1 MSFNSSATN
10 ALVNSAMQ
18 QIAYANSSEAPPA
31 SVQIDWSFSDGNSGA
46 QGTGGALT
54 ATGNV
59 VINITAVNDAPT
71 AVADTATAVEAG
83 GVANGTAGT
92 NPTGNV
98 LTNDPDPDTGDTK
111 TVVGVSAGVQP
122 LGASPVSTPI
132 LGTYGSITIAA
143 DGSYTY
149 TIDNSNAAVQSLR
162 TSGDTL
168 TDTFTYTMQDAAG
181 LTSTTQITVTIQGTN
196 DAPHDLS
203 GTLTM
208 AENVANGSIVE
219 TITRSDVD
227 SGDGAAYSLVD
238 NAGGRFAINSSTGV
252 VTVANTTLLNF
263 EAATSHNITVR
274 VTDTAGATF
283 DKVMTVTLTDVDEF
297 DVGPVSDINPA
308 SNNINENA
316 AVGTTVGIT
325 ASASDADA
333 TTNTITYTLDDSA
346 AGRFAVDSSTG
357 VVTVAGSID
366 YETNTSHSITVRATS
381 SDTSFS
387 TQSFT
392 ITIGDVDEF
401 DVTVPTDSDATLNNV
416 NENVAIGTTVG
427 LTANAFDIDATTN
440 TITYSLT
447 SNPDGLFQI
456 DASTGVVTTAAAIN
470 REVVGASRSITVQAS
485 SSDGSS
491 AGQTFTIAIDDLD
504 EFDVTT
510 PTDTDATLNNVDEN
524 VAVGITVGITANAF
538 DLDSTT
544 NTVTYSLTSN
554 PDGLFQIDASTGVV
568 TTAAAINR
576 EVVGVSR
583 SITVQATS
591 SDGSTASQTFT
602 IAINDL
608 DEFDA
613 STVNDI
619 DATSNRVAENV
630 TNGTTVGITASASDA
645 DGSNNA
651 ITYSLDDSAGGRF
664 AIDSST
670 GVVTVANG
678 SLLNFE
684 SAASHTI
691 TIRATSSD
699 TSFSTANF
707 AIQLSDVNE
716 APVLSDSVLTLTVN
730 EDAGLPSGATGAL
743 VNTFTVGISD
753 VDGGAVRGIAITAI
767 SETVGKWY
775 YTINGGTTWSTVGT
789 VSSTSSLLLADDAN
803 TRLYFAPNL
812 NYNGTATSALTF
824 LAWDQTSGS
833 AGTKVNTTTSGMA
846 TAFSTATDVVDVTVT
861 SVNDAPVLT
870 AGGTLAAVMEGSLNP
885 PGAVIGTL
893 ATAND
898 IADAGSIVGYAIV
911 GNSANSTTQG
921 VWQYST
927 DGGTNWS
934 NIGSVGDGASALSVS
949 ATTRVRFVPAA
960 DFYGAPTGLTIRAL
974 DNSYA
979 SGFSV
984 AGSAEVRVTLDTSVH
999 GGTSSVSAAAASI
1012 GTNITPDASKT
1023 SHMVLHWRLD
1033 DTGTGAYYGQD
1044 ASQRTTT
1051 SIADASGQGIGGTLI
1066 NMDGTE
1072 WVDGRTGGALNLNG
1086 VVPAAYDYVVSNS
1099 TLNLVPTQYT
1109 VAFWVNAD
1117 AMGEW
1122 RPIVGEDAGGITG
1135 PDWMNFLFHGA
1146 PDGSVY
1152 MGQTGYERFALA
1164 AGTLTTGTWT
1174 HFAMTFDNGVS
1185 RAYKNGAVLG
1195 TASGWAMGST
1205 WGTFLLGGPQ
1215 SWEGTDAR
1223 FDDLRI
1229 YKIALSASDVVTIAN
1244 PPLLGS
1250 MEGTAIS
1257 YTENAPAVALTNALT
1272 LTDANNGT
1280 MTSATVAIVRN
1291 LTAGDTLSFTNQ
1303 NGISGSYNP
1312 SNGVLTLSG
1321 TASAANYQAALRSV
1335 QFSSTSEDPTAGG
1348 TANTR
1353 SIAFLVNDGTLD
1365 SNPVRRDITLTVLND
1380 APLAFADSATAV
1392 EAGGVGNSTA
1402 GTNPAGN
1409 VLTNDTDVDTGD
1421 TKTVSGVAAGVVGSA
1436 STNVGANVTG
1446 AYGTINIAADGSYT
1460 YTVDNSNAAVQA
1472 LRTPANSLT
1481 DTFTYTMRD
1490 AAGLTSTAQIT
1501 ITIQGANDAPQ
1512 DITGTLSIAESAA
1525 NGSTVG
1531 VITHSD
1537 SDSTDGA
1544 SYSLLDDAGGR
1555 FTINSSTGVVTV
1567 ANSSGL
1573 NYEAATSHNITVRVT
1588 DTAGA
1593 TFDKVMT
1600 VSLSDADEFDVSAIT
1615 DSNPSGNSVE
1625 ENAAIGSTIGLT
1637 VFAADQDAT
1646 QSQVT
1651 YQLLNSAGGR
1661 FAINSSTGVVTV
1673 AGPLDYE
1680 VATIHTLLVRAT
1692 SQDGSTT
1699 EQSFMVSVL
1708 PLNDNV
1714 PVLVSPSTYHTGE
1727 HRRDIG
1733 MVQGT
1738 DADLP
1743 GQSLSYAIS
1752 GGADAARFNLDPV
1765 SGQLQ
1770 FASLQDFEMPADADA
1785 DGVYEVRI
1793 RVSDGQVWSEQ
1804 LVQVT
1809 VTDENDLPDAAN
1821 DYWTLDED
1829 TLIEQSVI
1837 ANDGDQDSDSLVVRL
1852 LEGPVNAASFT
1863 LYPDGTFRY
1872 LPAADWFG
1880 TDSFRYQLS
1889 DGRGGTTEGVVT
1901 LQVQPV
1907 NDAPISLEKLF
1918 SVFQGSTLTTVT
1930 GVLTSDIDKDN
1941 DPLIAILVSPP
1952 TRGLI
1957 SFRRDGTFVYEPEIG
1972 FIGVDR
1978 FTYVA
1983 SDGVTSGQPTT
1994 VEVKVEVGSV
2004 ILPAITPFSDSSSSA
2019 SSLSGDSGSHATSSG
2034 GESGHSGAGDSDN
2047 TGSTGDTV
2055 AKNSTSTASDSGGSG
2070 ATPLVGPLQPS
2081 GSGATKFAV
2090 GDGLTEFDR
2099 EQELTERGPDSVIR
2113 LHELPAD
2120 AAAIQQRLDSG
2131 FSLLDL
2137 FTAKAAGGA
2146 GNDVLTSRLE
2156 IDGRTI
2162 EINFARQ
2169 QLWEQLAFLERQ
2181 IAGQQNSPTDS
2192 SLYLEAL
2199 EIGTATMA
2207 ASLGYVFWFL
2217 RGSALMAT
2225 AVTQLPTWKMIDP
2238 LVVLDSL
2245 NGEQSGEGKDG
2256 DLVNS
2261 YFEGQPNP

>member
-1 MSFNSSATN
+1 DGSLDARFDLAGTLGGSVSYTENGSPVVLDSDIRVFDVELSSTNFSGATLTLVRNGGASAQDLFSATGTLGALNQGGFLVVGGTTIGTVNTNSGGTLVLSFNSSATT

-333 TTNTITYTLDDSA
+333 TTNTLTYTLDDSA

-1174 HFAMTFDNGVS
+1174 HFAMTFDNGVA
-1185 RAYKNGAVLG
+1185 RAYKNGALLG
-1195 TASGWAMGST
+1195 TASGWAIGST
-1205 WGTFLLGGPQ
+1205 WGTFFLGGPQ

-1250 MEGTAIS
+1250 MEGTAVS
-1257 YTENAPAVALTNALT
+1257 YTENGAAVALTNALT

-1280 MTSATVAIVRN
+1280 MASATVAIVRN

-1303 NGISGSYNP
+1303 NGITGSYD
-1312 SNGVLTLSG
+1312 SNTGVLTLTGAS
-1321 TASAANYQAALRSV
+1321 SAANYQAALRSV

-1365 SNPVRRDITLTVLND
+1365 SNPIRRDIALTALND
-1380 APLAFADSATAV
+1380 APVLD
-1392 EAGGVGNSTA
+1392 STA
-1402 GTNPAGN
+1402 SPMLGTFLEGATNP
-1409 VLTNDTDVDTGD
+1409 
-1421 TKTVSGVAAGVVGSA
+1421 SG
-1436 STNVGANVTG
+1436 
-1446 AYGTINIAADGSYT
+1446 
-1460 YTVDNSNAAVQA
+1460 
-1472 LRTPANSLT
+1472 
-1481 DTFTYTMRD
+1481 
-1490 AAGLTSTAQIT
+1490 
-1501 ITIQGANDAPQ
+1501 
-1512 DITGTLSIAESAA
+1512 
-1525 NGSTVG
+1525 
-1531 VITHSD
+1531 
-1537 SDSTDGA
+1537 
-1544 SYSLLDDAGGR
+1544 
-1555 FTINSSTGVVTV
+1555 VTV
-1567 ANSSGL
+1567 A
-1573 NYEAATSHNITVRVT
+1573 
-1588 DTAGA
+1588 
-1593 TFDKVMT
+1593 
-1600 VSLSDADEFDVSAIT
+1600 
-1615 DSNPSGNSVE
+1615 
-1625 ENAAIGSTIGLT
+1625 
-1637 VFAADQDAT
+1637 
-1646 QSQVT
+1646 
-1651 YQLLNSAGGR
+1651 
-1661 FAINSSTGVVTV
+1661 
-1673 AGPLDYE
+1673 
-1680 VATIHTLLVRAT
+1680 
-1692 SQDGSTT
+1692 
-1699 EQSFMVSVL
+1699 
-1708 PLNDNV
+1708 
-1714 PVLVSPSTYHTGE
+1714 
-1727 HRRDIG
+1727 
-1733 MVQGT
+1733 
-1738 DADLP
+1738 
-1743 GQSLSYAIS
+1743 
-1752 GGADAARFNLDPV
+1752 
-1765 SGQLQ
+1765 
-1770 FASLQDFEMPADADA
+1770 
-1785 DGVYEVRI
+1785 
-1793 RVSDGQVWSEQ
+1793 
-1804 LVQVT
+1804 
-1809 VTDENDLPDAAN
+1809 
-1821 DYWTLDED
+1821 
-1829 TLIEQSVI
+1829 
-1837 ANDGDQDSDSLVVRL
+1837 SLVVD
-1852 LEGPVNAASFT
+1852 GSIT
-1863 LYPDGTFRY
+1863 DPDGSVVEAIAITGLNTSLGTWQYSLNGGTNWLTINAELINSQTNELALLLGPTAQLRLIPFGDLNGSVSDAITFRAWDQTSGSEGQY
-1872 LPAADWFG
+1872 AVITATGATSAFS
-1880 TDSFRYQLS
+1880 TAS
-1889 DGRGGTTEGVVT
+1889 DTASITVT
-1901 LQVQPV
+1901 AV
-1907 NDAPISLEKLF
+1907 NDAP
-1918 SVFQGSTLTTVT
+1918 
-1930 GVLTSDIDKDN
+1930 
-1941 DPLIAILVSPP
+1941 
-1952 TRGLI
+1952 
-1957 SFRRDGTFVYEPEIG
+1957 TF
-1972 FIGVDR
+1972 
-1978 FTYVA
+1978 
-1983 SDGVTSGQPTT
+1983 
-1994 VEVKVEVGSV
+1994 
-2004 ILPAITPFSDSSSSA
+2004 LM
-2019 SSLSGDSGSHATSSG
+2019 
-2034 GESGHSGAGDSDN
+2034 
-2047 TGSTGDTV
+2047 
-2055 AKNSTSTASDSGGSG
+2055 
-2070 ATPLVGPLQPS
+2070 
-2081 GSGATKFAV
+2081 
-2090 GDGLTEFDR
+2090 GDGSIT
-2099 EQELTERGPDSVIR
+2099 TG
-2113 LHELPAD
+2113 
-2120 AAAIQQRLDSG
+2120 
-2131 FSLLDL
+2131 
-2137 FTAKAAGGA
+2137 
-2146 GNDVLTSRLE
+2146 
-2156 IDGRTI
+2156 
-2162 EINFARQ
+2162 
-2169 QLWEQLAFLERQ
+2169 
-2181 IAGQQNSPTDS
+2181 
-2192 SLYLEAL
+2192 
-2199 EIGTATMA
+2199 IGTGADQGR
-2207 ASLGYVFWFL
+2207 SLTV
-2217 RGSALMAT
+2217 
-2225 AVTQLPTWKMIDP
+2225 
-2238 LVVLDSL
+2238 
-2245 NGEQSGEGKDG
+2245 
-2256 DLVNS
+2256 
-2261 YFEGQPNP
+2261 QPD